1 MSKWL
6 TLVVALVLLVAPVA
20 AQADCVPQSVLTWV
34 DNRESVAISPTRWQ
48 NVRKSLLGQ
57 DGGMSLADMNVIYNR
72 RVSNGWS
79 AGHWEPIIAAMNCLK
94 AEAEAAAQAQ
104 AEAEAAAAAQAEA
117 EAAAAQAQ
125 AEAEAKAKAEAE
137 AKAQAEEVQP
147 QPVQAEVEP
156 AQVEVG
162 SNDTFIIAH
171 VNSADREKPYRH
183 EKDTFRYEYDYGLY
197 AAKWNGVALAPGGF
211 VRLKKTDSTS
221 VLDKWFQKYEIYEP
235 SGFKREISYLP
246 AQVEAQDQWLAWY
259 NSEALPRG
267 FDDWGKWGPW
277 ADLSPEAQSW
287 MEGTL
292 QQTDNTWH
300 LKLENEFGT
309 TYEAQTGPPAG
320 NHVIQAGKAHW
331 AGTMTRYQVH
341 PDSLAGGYGQ
351 ERVADG
357 NGGFENIPAAPTMVF
372 EAKFGSDGNPGQF
385 NAFIDWP
392 IAAASRTGYL
402 KGHTPKGAGTDTLT
416 TSWHHDG
423 QRWWKTTHTNT
434 SCRCDT
440 WRGITFSDGTF
451 DDGELSAAF
460 YKTDANSIADF
471 RRDNSAIAGH
481 VRRAKI
487 IGEFF
492 TGEGQ
497 PGYYSK

>member
-1 MSKWL
+1 MRKGMIAILAVMMLFVSGN
-6 TLVVALVLLVAPVA
+6 VYAD
-20 AQADCVPQSVLTWV
+20 DCVPQSVLTWV

-94 AEAEAAAQAQ
+94 AEAEAAAQA
-104 AEAEAAAAAQAEA
+104 EA

-137 AKAQAEEVQP
+137 AKAKAQAEEQP
-147 QPVQAEVEP
+147 VQPVQAEVEP

-162 SNDTFIIAH
+162 SNEGFTLLH
-171 VNSADREKPYRH
+171 TNSSNRNGAPHLHESDPYR
-183 EKDTFRYEYDYGLY
+183 EEYDYAVYL
-197 AAKWNGVALAPGGF
+197 AKWNGTWISNGSF
-211 VRLKKTDSTS
+211 VRLKRGVDTN
-221 VLDKWFQKYEIYEP
+221 VLGDWFPRYDIYVP
-235 SGFKREISYLP
+235 DGINRQTTTLP
-246 AQVEAQDQWLAWY
+246 VHIEAQDAWINWY
-259 NSEALPRG
+259 NDQRLPRG

-292 QQTDNTWH
+292 QSSNTTWN
-300 LKLENEFGT
+300 LKLQNEFGT

-320 NHVIQAGKAHW
+320 NHVIQGGKAHW

-341 PDSLAGGYGQ
+341 PNSIAAGYGQ

-372 EAKFGSDGNPGQF
+372 ETKFGSDSQPGVF

-440 WRGITFSDGTF
+440 WRGITFADGTF
-451 DDGELSAAF
+451 DDGELSATF
-460 YKTDANSIADF
+460 YKTDANNTARF
-471 RRDNSAIAGH
+471 QRDNAAIAGH

-492 TGEGQ
+492 TSEGQ

>member
-1 MSKWL
+1 MRKGMIAILAVMMLFVSGN
-6 TLVVALVLLVAPVA
+6 VYAG
-20 AQADCVPQSVLTWV
+20 DCVPQSVLTWV

-79 AGHWEPIIAAMNCLK
+79 AGHWEPIISAMNCLK

-137 AKAQAEEVQP
+137 AKAKAQAEEVQP

-156 AQVEVG
+156 AQEEAGGG
-162 SNDTFIIAH
+162 SYLSIRH
-171 VNSADREKPYRH
+171 VNSINRNGPPYVH
-183 EKDTFRYEYDYGLY
+183 ESDPYKSSYDYAVY
-197 AAKWNGVALAPGGF
+197 NPRWNGFSAANFL
-211 VRLKKTDSTS
+211 RLRIVESAS
-221 VLDKWFQKYEIYEP
+221 VLDKWFEKYEYYFP
-235 SGFKREISYLP
+235 VDRETANLP
-246 AQVEAQDQWLAWY
+246 AQIEAQDRWLAWY

-341 PDSLAGGYGQ
+341 PNSIAAGYGQ
-351 ERVADG
+351 ERVSDG

-460 YKTDANSIADF
+460 YKTDANSVADF

-492 TGEGQ
+492 TSEGQ